1 MRVYTYIY
9 LAHPLRDKSRKGV
22 VGRPSHRVSAFLSRP
37 CREKPLAPD
46 AAYAENIAE
55 VATHCPGVAVECS
68 FADDGVIS
76 SYYTLWHR
84 RGRPMKPKRMIP
96 PLLPL
101 SSSTPRC
108 LASSSRALLFQ
119 SNYDFAI
126 SFPDHP
132 LRFVDVVFR
141 VPIVKLSLS
150 LSSSSFSTRFLFI
163 PFEISATESLL
174 KWRGGPKS
182 LCRKIVECAVTSR
195 VWTKKKGSEIYSRWG
210 SRIYLFNG
218 QSAIGKFANNTRL
231 LLGQA
236 KIGTISLLERGFA
249 VFEILFFNLCWIDS
263 TERSTYF
270 TVVRGEFFN
279 GGKGGEE
286 GVSFWEEMVFDKV

>member
-1 MRVYTYIY
+1 
-9 LAHPLRDKSRKGV
+9 
-22 VGRPSHRVSAFLSRP
+22 
-37 CREKPLAPD
+37 
-46 AAYAENIAE
+46 
-55 VATHCPGVAVECS
+55 
-68 FADDGVIS
+68 
-76 SYYTLWHR
+76 
-84 RGRPMKPKRMIP
+84 MKPKRMIP

-132 LRFVDVVFR
+132 LRLVDVVFR
-141 VPIVKLSLS
+141 VPIVKLFLS

-195 VWTKKKGSEIYSRWG
+195 VWTKKKGVRNIL

-236 KIGTISLLERGFA
+236 KIGTISLLGRGFA
-249 VFEILFFNLCWIDS
+249 VFEILFFNLC
-263 TERSTYF
+263 
-270 TVVRGEFFN
+270 
-279 GGKGGEE
+279 
-286 GVSFWEEMVFDKV
+286 

>member
-1 MRVYTYIY
+1 
-9 LAHPLRDKSRKGV
+9 
-22 VGRPSHRVSAFLSRP
+22 
-37 CREKPLAPD
+37 
-46 AAYAENIAE
+46 
-55 VATHCPGVAVECS
+55 
-68 FADDGVIS
+68 
-76 SYYTLWHR
+76 
-84 RGRPMKPKRMIP
+84 MKPKRMIP

-132 LRFVDVVFR
+132 LRLVDVVFR

-195 VWTKKKGSEIYSRWG
+195 VWTKKKGQKYTLDETRGYIFSTGNLRLEN
-210 SRIYLFNG
+210 SRI
-218 QSAIGKFANNTRL
+218 
-231 LLGQA
+231 
-236 KIGTISLLERGFA
+236 
-249 VFEILFFNLCWIDS
+249 ILD
-263 TERSTYF
+263 YY
-270 TVVRGEFFN
+270 
-279 GGKGGEE
+279 
-286 GVSFWEEMVFDKV
+286 